1 MADVWDG
8 GTATTGII
16 KYEFNTDKSAIRFS
30 RTDAAAFP
38 ASIAQILINDM
49 IQFLKTAAEGLEKL
63 AVELDKIDTSFAST
77 CRNRAALYRTAG
89 AIT

>member
-16 KYEFNTDKSAIRFS
+16 KWEFNTDKTAIRFS
-30 RTDAAAFP
+30 RTDLGAFP
-38 ASIAQILINDM
+38 LAIPGVLTAGLIAALRV
-49 IQFLKTAAEGLEKL
+49 AAEELERT
-63 AVELDKIDTSFAST
+63 ANSIDKIDTVLSASLRST
-77 CRNRAALYRTAG
+77 AAAYRTAG